1 MAEYPRPRTRSRAAG
16 RRRWTA
22 VCATAVALALSVTAC
37 GAGSEVGASK
47 EDVPCDIDKPKQQVT
62 VNILAYNSSATDP
75 FTDAVTG
82 NCKADKLK
90 INHPATDLAGQ
101 KQRAVQSMSGKTASY
116 DLVEQFGTVYPLYA
130 DRGWTVP
137 LDDYIA
143 KNSDRYDLG
152 DIDPKLMATHQYQ
165 GKQYG
170 LPTYWS
176 VNHLVYR
183 KDIFDKLGL
192 KPPKTFAELRAAAK
206 KIKDSGLVKYPLAMP
221 MAPENDIQGLF
232 GQAIRS
238 LGGEYFEK
246 DKPVPTLNTPA
257 GVKAVKEIRT
267 LMPLMSPQA
276 MSFSSPEV
284 TTQLQTGQAAMG
296 TLVTGRLGPLTDK
309 AKSPHAA
316 DFGFATPPSVE
327 KGGKPMS
334 FLSTDGF
341 AVSKNSKADP
351 GLLFQLAAVAT
362 SKQTSK
368 AALPDALPSRLGL
381 LKNTDIPYAAN
392 ALETLR
398 KVDPQPLTPVP
409 YMADVYSVLGSP
421 VGDAISGKKSVKAAL
436 DEAQSAAVKAID
448 AAGYAK

>member
-1 MAEYPRPRTRSRAAG
+1 M
-16 RRRWTA
+16 
-22 VCATAVALALSVTAC
+22 ALSLAATAC
-37 GAGSEVGASK
+37 GAGAKVGESKAS
-47 EDVPCDIDKPKQQVT
+47 VPCDIDRPKQQVT

-75 FTDAVTG
+75 FTNAVTG
-82 NCKADKLK
+82 NCRADTLK
-90 INHPATDLAGQ
+90 INHPATDLTGQ
-101 KQRAVQSMSGKTASY
+101 KQRAVQSMSGKSASY
-116 DLVEQFGTVYPLYA
+116 DLVEQFGTVFPLYA

-137 LDDYIA
+137 LDDLIA
-143 KNSDRYDLG
+143 ANSDRYDLR
-152 DIDPKLMATHQYQ
+152 DIDPKLMATHQYK

-192 KPPKTFAELRAAAK
+192 KPPTTFAELRATGK
-206 KIKDSGLVKYPLAMP
+206 KIEESGLVKYPLAVP

-257 GVKAVKEIRT
+257 GVKAVNEIRS

-276 MSFSSPEV
+276 LSFSSPEV

-296 TLVTGRLGPLTDK
+296 MLVTGRLEPLTDTS
-309 AKSPHAA
+309 KSPHAA
-316 DFGFATPPSVE
+316 DFGFATPPSIE
-327 KGGKPMS
+327 KGGKPLS

-341 AVSKNSKADP
+341 AVTKNSKADP
-351 GLLFQLAAVAT
+351 ELLFQLAAVAT
-362 SKQTSK
+362 SRQTAES
-368 AALPDALPSRLGL
+368 ALPQALPSRLDL

-409 YMADVYSVLGSP
+409 YMADVYSVIGAP
-421 VGDAISGKKSVKAAL
+421 VGDAISGKKPVKAAL
-436 DEAQSAAVKAID
+436 DEAQSAAVEAID